1 MGVYDDGT
9 KRYIMQ
15 REQKSKKQAQI
26 VSHPKVKDCD
36 IQDIKVF
43 VLFNNEDQGHV
54 NEMQVELTNKRI
66 IFTRGLDE
74 TPKAYGKKGDITK
87 GFDYV
92 VLMISKSFLEDL
104 GLLDIL
110 AANYKIGKSNKK
122 ILPIIVWEELYEPEV
137 KAEVLE
143 KLRTRIDDYKTRFL
157 NNDLIIVASKDL
169 QRMQTNLEMLEHFID
184 FAIERDPKRNITCGD
199 KLLKYIYFVSGKD
212 VADREPSPQDVTDNE
227 VVSKDKGT
235 TIYQRNTYNI
245 NAEQNYIAN
254 DHAIINETAIQGDK
268 PKNTGNGK

>member
-1 MGVYDDGT
+1 MEAYSDEV
-9 KRYIMQ
+9 
-15 REQKSKKQAQI
+15 KKYTMRRDRKNKNQAQI
-26 VSHPKVKDCD
+26 VSYPEENVCD
-36 IQDIKVF
+36 DQEIKVF
-43 VLFNNEDQGHV
+43 VLFNNEDQAHV
-54 NEMQVELTNKRI
+54 NDMQMELANKKI
-66 IFTRGLDE
+66 AFTKGLDE

-92 VLMISKSFLEDL
+92 VLMISKSFLGDL

-143 KLRTRIDDYKTRFL
+143 RLRTRINEYEKRFFKDDF
-157 NNDLIIVASKDL
+157 NSVASKEL
-169 QRMQTNLEMLEHFID
+169 RRMQTNLEMLEHFID
-184 FAIERDPKRNITCGD
+184 FAIERDQKRNISCSD

-227 VVSKDKGT
+227 VVSKAKGT
-235 TIYQRNTYNI
+235 TVYQTNTYNI
-245 NAEQNYIAN
+245 NTEQNYIAN
-254 DHAIINETAIQGDK
+254 DHATINETAIQDDK